1 MTIVRFRLFLTASVI
16 LSVATI
22 ATAFLPDG
30 YSQALADAYASEP
43 PPWLFEREGLMI
55 GVGGMALAAMI
66 AGYVGLFLL
75 TRWGRA
81 LSLAL
86 TVLAFPLYLLTGP
99 TLLSPLESMLADAS
113 TLVWGACLALAY
125 FSPVSARIDAGT
137 ENRSLPSVDVA

>member
-1 MTIVRFRLFLTASVI
+1 MTIARFRLFLTASVI
-16 LSVATI
+16 LSISTI

-55 GVGGMALAAMI
+55 GVGGVALAATI

-99 TLLSPLESMLADAS
+99 TLSSPLESMLTDAS
-113 TLVWGACLALAY
+113 TLLWGACLALAY
-125 FSPVSARIDAGT
+125 FSPVAARFKAGPAT
-137 ENRSLPSVDVA
+137 RQ